1 MQFLPK
7 HVLENSNALCSEQGG
22 HPFFC
27 HREYLQGEWMQLC
40 NWSIGNI
47 FSRFQVAQLFFQ
59 SLKWCSCR
67 LILWPC
73 CCELIACAPL
83 STAVSA
89 RAAVMVVGSLPSSH
103 HGHSPG
109 LSLFSSFDQPTQAGS
124 SSPIKKKNKQ
134 ILWGIVTMCLAHGL
148 QLHLRRFVFPWRR
161 CSIRKNTRAPQ
172 TDCFSP
178 SNHRRGLLPVV
189 PPSLFLVL
197 PRAPTAPGLSPATST

>member
-1 MQFLPK
+1 MSECQMQFLPK

-47 FSRFQVAQLFFQ
+47 FSWFQVAQLFFQ
-59 SLKWCSCR
+59 SLKWCSRR

-89 RAAVMVVGSLPSSH
+89 RAAVVVVGSLPSSH

-124 SSPIKKKNKQ
+124 SSPIKKKQTNFMGNRYNVPGS
-134 ILWGIVTMCLAHGL
+134 WLAAASQEICISLTKMFHKEKYQG
-148 QLHLRRFVFPWRR
+148 
-161 CSIRKNTRAPQ
+161 
-172 TDCFSP
+172 SP
-178 SNHRRGLLPVV
+178 DR
-189 PPSLFLVL
+189 LFLPLKSQERLVACC
-197 PRAPTAPGLSPATST
+197 PS